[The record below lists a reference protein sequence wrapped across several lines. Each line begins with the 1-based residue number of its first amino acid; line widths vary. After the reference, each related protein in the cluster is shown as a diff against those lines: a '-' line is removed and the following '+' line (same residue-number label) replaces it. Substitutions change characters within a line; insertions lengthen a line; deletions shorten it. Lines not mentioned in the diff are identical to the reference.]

1 MVVIDAQSLI
11 ALIKEFDPSN
21 RDQSENLKKVLEQHP
36 NFHWVRAHYLKAV
49 QALDPKSFDK
59 NLSHTAI
66 ATFDRE
72 LLYEF
77 VETQT
82 QPLKQTESKPYT
94 KDESVVVPEENQKTV
109 KEEIKLQ
116 PKEEEE
122 EEQVVDS
129 LQSEPETMR
138 FSEWAIYLKAR
149 KAPEKKLKLNDKFEL
164 IDSFLSK
171 QGKIIP
177 DKSATIK
184 EDLSEKS
191 WAASDELMTETL
203 AKVFVKQKKYNHA
216 LEAYQILGLKYPEKN
231 SFFADQIT
239 EIKRLKKLKQ

>member
-1 MVVIDAQSLI
+1 MVVTDAQSLI

-21 RDQSENLKKVLEQHP
+21 RDQFESLKKVLEQHP

-49 QALDPKSFDK
+49 QALDPESFDK

-82 QPLKQTESKPYT
+82 QPLKQTESKLNT

-116 PKEEEE
+116 PKEEEQE
-122 EEQVVDS
+122 VNS

-138 FSEWAIYLKAR
+138 FSEWAVYLKAR
-149 KAPEKKLKLNDKFEL
+149 KAPEKQLKLNDKFEL

-171 QGKIIP
+171 QAKIIP
-177 DKSATIK
+177 DKSATNK

-191 WAASDELMTETL
+191 WTASDELMTETL
-203 AKVFVKQKKYNHA
+203 AKVFVKQKKYNNA

-231 SFFADQIT
+231 SFFADQIK
-239 EIKRLKKLKQ
+239 EIKRLKKLKE

>member
-1 MVVIDAQSLI
+1 MVVTDAQSLI

-21 RDQSENLKKVLEQHP
+21 RDQFESLKKVLEQYP

-49 QALDPKSFDK
+49 QALDPESFDK

-82 QPLKQTESKPYT
+82 QPLKQTESKPNT

-116 PKEEEE
+116 PKEEE
-122 EEQVVDS
+122 QIVDS
-129 LQSEPETMR
+129 LQSESETMR
-138 FSEWAIYLKAR
+138 FSEWAGYLKAR
-149 KAPEKKLKLNDKFEL
+149 KAPEKQLKLNDKFEL

-177 DKSATIK
+177 DKGATNK

-203 AKVFVKQKKYNHA
+203 AKVFVKQKKYNNA

-231 SFFADQIT
+231 SFFADQIK

>member
-1 MVVIDAQSLI
+1 MVVTDAQSLI

-21 RDQSENLKKVLEQHP
+21 RDQFESLKKVLEQHP

-49 QALDPKSFDK
+49 QALDPESFDK

-82 QPLKQTESKPYT
+82 QPLKQTESKPNT

-116 PKEEEE
+116 PKEEE
-122 EEQVVDS
+122 QIVDS
-129 LQSEPETMR
+129 LQSESETMR
-138 FSEWAIYLKAR
+138 FSEWAGYLKAR
-149 KAPEKKLKLNDKFEL
+149 KAPEKQLKLNDKFEL

-177 DKSATIK
+177 DKSATNK

-191 WAASDELMTETL
+191 WTASDELMTETL
-203 AKVFVKQKKYNHA
+203 AKVFVKQKKYNNA
-216 LEAYQILGLKYPEKN
+216 LEAYQILGLK
-231 SFFADQIT
+231 
-239 EIKRLKKLKQ
+239 

>member
-1 MVVIDAQSLI
+1 MVVTDAQSLI

-21 RDQSENLKKVLEQHP
+21 RDQFESLKKVLEQHP

-49 QALDPKSFDK
+49 QALDPESFDK

-82 QPLKQTESKPYT
+82 QPLKQTESKPNT

-116 PKEEEE
+116 PKEEE
-122 EEQVVDS
+122 QIVDS
-129 LQSEPETMR
+129 LQSESETMR
-138 FSEWAIYLKAR
+138 FSEWAGYLKAR
-149 KAPEKKLKLNDKFEL
+149 KAPEKQLKLNDKFEL

-177 DKSATIK
+177 DKSATNK

-203 AKVFVKQKKYNHA
+203 AKVFVKQKKYNNA

-231 SFFADQIT
+231 SFFADQIK

>member
-1 MVVIDAQSLI
+1 MVVTDAQSLI
-11 ALIKEFDPSN
+11 AIIKEFDTSN
-21 RDQSENLKKVLEQHP
+21 RDQFESLKKVLEQHP

-49 QALDPKSFDK
+49 QALDPESFDK

-82 QPLKQTESKPYT
+82 QPLKQTESNPNI

-116 PKEEEE
+116 PKEEE
-122 EEQVVDS
+122 QVVDS

-138 FSEWAIYLKAR
+138 FSEWAGYLKAR
-149 KAPEKKLKLNDKFEL
+149 KAPEKQLKLNDKFEL
-164 IDSFLSK
+164 IDSFLIK
-171 QGKIIP
+171 QSKIIP
-177 DKSATIK
+177 DKSATNK

-191 WAASDELMTETL
+191 WTASDELMTETL
-203 AKVFVKQKKYNHA
+203 AKVFVKQKKYNNA

-231 SFFADQIT
+231 SFFADRIK
-239 EIKRLKKLKQ
+239 EIKDLQKLKN

>member
-1 MVVIDAQSLI
+1 MVVTDAQSLI

-21 RDQSENLKKVLEQHP
+21 RDQFESLKKVLEQHP

-49 QALDPKSFDK
+49 QALDPESFDK

-77 VETQT
+77 FETQT
-82 QPLKQTESKPYT
+82 QPLKQTESRPNT

-116 PKEEEE
+116 PKEEE
-122 EEQVVDS
+122 QIVDS
-129 LQSEPETMR
+129 LQSESETMR
-138 FSEWAIYLKAR
+138 FSEWAGYLKAR
-149 KAPEKKLKLNDKFEL
+149 KVPEKQLKLNDKFEL

-177 DKSATIK
+177 DKSATNK

-191 WAASDELMTETL
+191 WTASDELMTETL
-203 AKVFVKQKKYNHA
+203 AKVFVKQKKYNNA

-231 SFFADQIT
+231 SFFADQIK

>member
-1 MVVIDAQSLI
+1 MVVTDAQSLI

-21 RDQSENLKKVLEQHP
+21 RDQFESLIKVLEQHP

-49 QALDPKSFDK
+49 QALDPESFDK

-77 VETQT
+77 FETQT
-82 QPLKQTESKPYT
+82 QPLKQTESRPNT

-116 PKEEEE
+116 PKEEE
-122 EEQVVDS
+122 QIVDS
-129 LQSEPETMR
+129 LQSESETMR
-138 FSEWAIYLKAR
+138 FSEWAGYLKAR
-149 KAPEKKLKLNDKFEL
+149 KVPEKQLKLNDKFEL

-177 DKSATIK
+177 DKSATNK

-191 WAASDELMTETL
+191 WTASDELMTETL
-203 AKVFVKQKKYNHA
+203 AKVFVKQKKYNNA

-231 SFFADQIT
+231 SFFADQIK

>member
-1 MVVIDAQSLI
+1 MVVTDAQSLI

-21 RDQSENLKKVLEQHP
+21 RDQFESLKKVLEQHP

-49 QALDPKSFDK
+49 QALDPESFDK

-82 QPLKQTESKPYT
+82 QPLKQTESKPNT

-116 PKEEEE
+116 PKEEEQE
-122 EEQVVDS
+122 VNS
-129 LQSEPETMR
+129 LQSEPENMR
-138 FSEWAIYLKAR
+138 FSEWAGYLKAR
-149 KAPEKKLKLNDKFEL
+149 KAPEKQLKLNDKFEL

-177 DKSATIK
+177 DKSATNK

-203 AKVFVKQKKYNHA
+203 AKVFVKQKKYNNA

-231 SFFADQIT
+231 SFFADQIK

>member
-1 MVVIDAQSLI
+1 M
-11 ALIKEFDPSN
+11 
-21 RDQSENLKKVLEQHP
+21 
-36 NFHWVRAHYLKAV
+36 RAHYLKAV
-49 QALDPKSFDK
+49 QALDPESFDK

-82 QPLKQTESKPYT
+82 QPLKQTESKPNT

-116 PKEEEE
+116 PKEEE
-122 EEQVVDS
+122 QIVDS

-138 FSEWAIYLKAR
+138 FSEWAGYLKAR
-149 KAPEKKLKLNDKFEL
+149 KAPEKQLKLNDKFEL

-177 DKSATIK
+177 DKSATNK

-191 WAASDELMTETL
+191 WPLLPM
-203 AKVFVKQKKYNHA
+203 N
-216 LEAYQILGLKYPEKN
+216 
-231 SFFADQIT
+231 
-239 EIKRLKKLKQ
+239 

>member
-1 MVVIDAQSLI
+1 MVVTDAQSLI

-21 RDQSENLKKVLEQHP
+21 RDQFESLKKVLEQHP

-49 QALDPKSFDK
+49 QALDPESFDK

-82 QPLKQTESKPYT
+82 QPLKQTESKLNT

-116 PKEEEE
+116 PKEEE
-122 EEQVVDS
+122 QIVDS

-138 FSEWAIYLKAR
+138 FSEWAVYLKAR
-149 KAPEKKLKLNDKFEL
+149 KAPEKQLKLNDKFEL

-171 QGKIIP
+171 QAKIIP
-177 DKSATIK
+177 DKSATNK

-191 WAASDELMTETL
+191 WTASDELMTETL
-203 AKVFVKQKKYNHA
+203 AKVFVKQKKYNNA

-231 SFFADQIT
+231 SFFADQIK

>member
-1 MVVIDAQSLI
+1 MVVTDAQSLI

-21 RDQSENLKKVLEQHP
+21 RDQFESLKKVLEQHP
-36 NFHWVRAHYLKAV
+36 NFQWVRAHYLKAV
-49 QALDPKSFDK
+49 QALDPESFDK

-82 QPLKQTESKPYT
+82 QPLKQTESKPNT

-122 EEQVVDS
+122 IVDS
-129 LQSEPETMR
+129 LQSESETMR
-138 FSEWAIYLKAR
+138 FSEWAGYLKAR
-149 KAPEKKLKLNDKFEL
+149 KAPEKQLKLNDKFEL

-177 DKSATIK
+177 DKSATNK

-191 WAASDELMTETL
+191 WTASDELMTETL
-203 AKVFVKQKKYNHA
+203 AKVFVKQKKYNNA

-231 SFFADQIT
+231 SFFADQIK

>member
-1 MVVIDAQSLI
+1 MVVTDAQSLI

-21 RDQSENLKKVLEQHP
+21 RDQFESLKKVLEQHP
-36 NFHWVRAHYLKAV
+36 NFPWVRAHYLTAV
-49 QALDPKSFDK
+49 QALDPESFDK

-82 QPLKQTESKPYT
+82 QPLKQTESKPNT

-116 PKEEEE
+116 PKEEE
-122 EEQVVDS
+122 QIVDS
-129 LQSEPETMR
+129 LQSESETMR
-138 FSEWAIYLKAR
+138 FSEWAGYLKAR
-149 KAPEKKLKLNDKFEL
+149 KAPEKQLKLNDKFEL

-177 DKSATIK
+177 DKSATNK

-203 AKVFVKQKKYNHA
+203 AKVFVKQKKYNNA

-231 SFFADQIT
+231 SFFADQIK

>member
-1 MVVIDAQSLI
+1 MVVTDAQSLI

-21 RDQSENLKKVLEQHP
+21 RDQFESLKKVLEQHP

-49 QALDPKSFDK
+49 QALDPESFDK

-82 QPLKQTESKPYT
+82 QPLKQTESKPNT

-116 PKEEEE
+116 PKEEE
-122 EEQVVDS
+122 QIVDS
-129 LQSEPETMR
+129 LQSESETMR
-138 FSEWAIYLKAR
+138 FSEWAGYLKAR
-149 KAPEKKLKLNDKFEL
+149 KAPEKQLKLNDKFEL

-177 DKSATIK
+177 DKSATNK

-191 WAASDELMTETL
+191 WTASDELMTETL
-203 AKVFVKQKKYNHA
+203 AKVFVKQKKYNNA

-231 SFFADQIT
+231 SFFADQIK

>member
-1 MVVIDAQSLI
+1 MVVTDAQSLI

-21 RDQSENLKKVLEQHP
+21 RDQFESLKKVLEQHP

-49 QALDPKSFDK
+49 QALDPESFDK

-82 QPLKQTESKPYT
+82 QPLKQTESKPNT

-116 PKEEEE
+116 PKEEEQE
-122 EEQVVDS
+122 VNS
-129 LQSEPETMR
+129 LQSEPENMR
-138 FSEWAIYLKAR
+138 FSEWAGYLKAR
-149 KAPEKKLKLNDKFEL
+149 KAPEKQLKLNDKFEL

-177 DKSATIK
+177 DKSATNK

-191 WAASDELMTETL
+191 WTASDELMTETL
-203 AKVFVKQKKYNHA
+203 AKVFVKQKKYNNA

-231 SFFADQIT
+231 SFFADQIK

>member
-1 MVVIDAQSLI
+1 MVVTDAQSLI

-21 RDQSENLKKVLEQHP
+21 RDQFESLKKVLEQHP

-49 QALDPKSFDK
+49 QALDPESFDK

-82 QPLKQTESKPYT
+82 QPLKQTESKPST

-116 PKEEEE
+116 PKEEEQE
-122 EEQVVDS
+122 VNS
-129 LQSEPETMR
+129 LQSEPENMR
-138 FSEWAIYLKAR
+138 FSEWAGYLKAR
-149 KAPEKKLKLNDKFEL
+149 KAPEKQLKLNDKFEL

-177 DKSATIK
+177 DKSATNK

-203 AKVFVKQKKYNHA
+203 AKVFVKQKKYDNA

-231 SFFADQIT
+231 SFFADQIK

>member
-1 MVVIDAQSLI
+1 MVVTDAQSLI

-21 RDQSENLKKVLEQHP
+21 RDQFESLIKVLEQHP

-49 QALDPKSFDK
+49 QALDPESFDK

-77 VETQT
+77 FETQT
-82 QPLKQTESKPYT
+82 QPLKQTESRPNT

-116 PKEEEE
+116 PKEEE
-122 EEQVVDS
+122 QIVDS
-129 LQSEPETMR
+129 LQSESETMR
-138 FSEWAIYLKAR
+138 FSEWAGYLKAR
-149 KAPEKKLKLNDKFEL
+149 KVPEKQLKLNDKFEL

-177 DKSATIK
+177 DKSATNK

-191 WAASDELMTETL
+191 WTASDELMTETL
-203 AKVFVKQKKYNHA
+203 AKVFVKQKKYNNA
-216 LEAYQILGLKYPEKN
+216 LEAYQILSLKYPEKN
-231 SFFADQIT
+231 SFFADQIK

>member
-1 MVVIDAQSLI
+1 MVVTDAQSLI

-21 RDQSENLKKVLEQHP
+21 RDQFESLKKVLEQHP
-36 NFHWVRAHYLKAV
+36 NFHWVRAHCLKAV
-49 QALDPKSFDK
+49 QALDPESFDK

-77 VETQT
+77 FETQT
-82 QPLKQTESKPYT
+82 QPLKQTESRPNT

-116 PKEEEE
+116 PKEEE
-122 EEQVVDS
+122 QIVDS
-129 LQSEPETMR
+129 LQSESETMR
-138 FSEWAIYLKAR
+138 FSEWAGYLKAR
-149 KAPEKKLKLNDKFEL
+149 KVPEKQLKLNDKFEL

-177 DKSATIK
+177 DKSATNK

-191 WAASDELMTETL
+191 WTASDELMTETL
-203 AKVFVKQKKYNHA
+203 AKVFVKQKKYNNA

-231 SFFADQIT
+231 SFFADQIK

>member
-1 MVVIDAQSLI
+1 MVVTDAQSLI

-21 RDQSENLKKVLEQHP
+21 RDQFESLKKVLEQHP

-49 QALDPKSFDK
+49 QALDPESFDK

-82 QPLKQTESKPYT
+82 QPLKQTESRPNT

-116 PKEEEE
+116 PKEEE
-122 EEQVVDS
+122 QIVDS
-129 LQSEPETMR
+129 LQSESETMR
-138 FSEWAIYLKAR
+138 FSEWAGYLKAR
-149 KAPEKKLKLNDKFEL
+149 KVPEKQLKLNDKFEL

-177 DKSATIK
+177 DKSATNK

-191 WAASDELMTETL
+191 WTASDELMTETL
-203 AKVFVKQKKYNHA
+203 AKVFVKQKKYNNA

-231 SFFADQIT
+231 SFFADQIK

>member
-1 MVVIDAQSLI
+1 MVVTDAQSLI

-21 RDQSENLKKVLEQHP
+21 RDQFESLKKVLEQHP

-49 QALDPKSFDK
+49 QVLDPESFDK

-82 QPLKQTESKPYT
+82 QPLKQTESKPNT

-116 PKEEEE
+116 PKEEE
-122 EEQVVDS
+122 QIVDS
-129 LQSEPETMR
+129 LQSESETMR
-138 FSEWAIYLKAR
+138 FSEWAGYLKAR
-149 KAPEKKLKLNDKFEL
+149 KAPEKQLKLNDKFEL

-177 DKSATIK
+177 DKSATNK

-191 WAASDELMTETL
+191 WTASDELMTETL
-203 AKVFVKQKKYNHA
+203 AKVFVKQKKYNNA

-231 SFFADQIT
+231 SFFADQIK

>member
-1 MVVIDAQSLI
+1 MVVTDAQSLI

-21 RDQSENLKKVLEQHP
+21 RDQFESLKKVLKQHP

-49 QALDPKSFDK
+49 QALDPESFDK

-82 QPLKQTESKPYT
+82 QPLKQTESKPNT

-116 PKEEEE
+116 PKEEE
-122 EEQVVDS
+122 QIVDS

-138 FSEWAIYLKAR
+138 FSEWAVYLKAR
-149 KAPEKKLKLNDKFEL
+149 KAPEKQLKLNDKFEL

-171 QGKIIP
+171 QAKIIP
-177 DKSATIK
+177 DKSATNK

-191 WAASDELMTETL
+191 WTASDELMTETL
-203 AKVFVKQKKYNHA
+203 AKVFVKQKKYNNA

-231 SFFADQIT
+231 SFFADQIK

>member
-1 MVVIDAQSLI
+1 MVVTDAQSLI

-21 RDQSENLKKVLEQHP
+21 RDQFESLKKVLEQHP

-49 QALDPKSFDK
+49 QALDPESFDK

-77 VETQT
+77 VKTQT
-82 QPLKQTESKPYT
+82 QPLKQTESKPNT

-116 PKEEEE
+116 PKEEE
-122 EEQVVDS
+122 QIIDS
-129 LQSEPETMR
+129 LQSESETMR
-138 FSEWAIYLKAR
+138 FSEWAGYLKAR
-149 KAPEKKLKLNDKFEL
+149 KAPEKQLKLNDKFEL

-177 DKSATIK
+177 DKSATNK

-191 WAASDELMTETL
+191 WTASDELMTETL
-203 AKVFVKQKKYNHA
+203 AKVFVKQKKYNNA

-231 SFFADQIT
+231 SFFADQIK

>member
-1 MVVIDAQSLI
+1 MVVTDAQSLI

-21 RDQSENLKKVLEQHP
+21 RDQFESLKKVLEQHP

-49 QALDPKSFDK
+49 QALDSESFDK

-82 QPLKQTESKPYT
+82 QPLKQTESKPNT

-116 PKEEEE
+116 PKEEEQE
-122 EEQVVDS
+122 VNS
-129 LQSEPETMR
+129 LQSEPENMR
-138 FSEWAIYLKAR
+138 FSEWAGYLKAR
-149 KAPEKKLKLNDKFEL
+149 KAPEKQLKLNDKFEL

-177 DKSATIK
+177 DKSATNK

-191 WAASDELMTETL
+191 WTASDELMTETL
-203 AKVFVKQKKYNHA
+203 AKVFVKQKKYNNA

-231 SFFADQIT
+231 SFFADQIK
-239 EIKRLKKLKQ
+239 EIKRLKKLKE